1 MPALKFSPM
10 DQDPTD
16 NPKAAPLKPARRQTA
31 RRSPEQ
37 PVPPQTDCPPQGAA
51 AADIDPAMVTTD
63 EDDETWLPEVPEEPS
78 VTVPEGPLAIGH
90 AAIEQAVPLAPT
102 PPGVY
107 RMLNPPNDE
116 RYARK
121 ARNRRQALASSPPG
135 HAAPPAR
142 LPRVSAANRAL
153 AI

>member
-51 AADIDPAMVTTD
+51 AADIDPAMVATD

-90 AAIEQAVPLAPT
+90 AAIEQAVRVAPT
-102 PPGVY
+102 SPGGY
-107 RMLNPPNDE
+107 PMLHAATDLLYVGKAKNIRQRLPSSSPANPPH
-116 RYARK
+116 R
-121 ARNRRQALASSPPG
+121 P
-135 HAAPPAR
+135 
-142 LPRVSAANRAL
+142 
-153 AI
+153 

>member
-10 DQDPTD
+10 DQDSRDT
-16 NPKAAPLKPARRQTA
+16 PKAAPLKPARGQTA

-51 AADIDPAMVTTD
+51 AGDIDPAMVATD

-90 AAIEQAVPLAPT
+90 AAIEQAGRLAPT
-102 PPGVY
+102 PARVS
-107 RMLNPPNDE
+107 RMLNAAHDVLHVRHAE
-116 RYARK
+116 KVRK
-121 ARNRRQALASSPPG
+121 
-135 HAAPPAR
+135 R
-142 LPRVSAANRAL
+142 LP
-153 AI
+153 